1 MDMRQIF
8 STVLNMSLT
17 GSVAICFVLLA
28 RLALRKVPKIFSYC
42 LWAVVLFRLLSPVS
56 ISSVFSVMN
65 FARAPQVVSHG
76 TVSSMNY
83 APVDYYLDIPI
94 LDVPEPEVQ
103 EETPQYHQN
112 VNTSI
117 PENRPDTTPTP
128 DAGSQQATAEPVR
141 DPIRYAVIIWFVG
154 MGAMLIYNVI
164 SSIRLFGQL
173 TGAVKLR
180 KNIYIG
186 DHVPTPFVLGFVKPR
201 IYLPS
206 TIDVSERRYIIAHER
221 THIKRG
227 DHIVRL
233 LAYLALCLHWFNPLV
248 WLAFSLS
255 GKDMEMS
262 CDEAVIR
269 MYGPRIRAEYSAS
282 LLRLATGRRSFALT
296 PLAFGEGDT
305 KGRVMNM
312 AKWKKPHNGATIL
325 ALILSIAVLAACGMN
340 PTQDGEPTQDSTDIV
355 QTEPVE
361 TTVFLWDDDTDA
373 EEICLEAIEKLVQAE
388 SYYLDYRY
396 VGSYDSGGIDY
407 RRYGRNIAIVQHG
420 ELPGG
425 QLYYDGYCARYPGD
439 YWVWQDN
446 PEPDLDPNKWLVDR
460 WSPEDKDIKGWT
472 VGPNTIS
479 FSAKWGHQ
487 IYEDQYYEGTFTY
500 GFRSD
505 GTLEYIQRE
514 YSLYAQMQPAT
525 ATVDKLNVM
534 TEAPEDTEAA
544 IRAIAE
550 QCLTREK
557 VERLRSEQDA
567 ITEIPSN
574 KTDYDRD
581 YELGA
586 SRMGWE
592 FFSDTWMFR
601 LGTEDVTSTS
611 ATIVHCESNSGHS
624 ALVAGNAFWLEELVD
639 GKWQYVDVMKQSVT
653 TEAHSIDV
661 SWDREDTFV
670 LDWSDSY
677 GELEPGYYRIGRYYT
692 VTLENGNSET
702 RPCYAKFRLHD
713 PNQEIFLRICRDGM
727 ENLLNGNYHIRTYQ
741 LIESDIFDCF
751 RTEEWKYGNDRMS
764 RSEDVLSDGS
774 PRLRGAIL
782 RDGEGY
788 ELTWENHDVTK
799 PVIMWERLHYMS
811 ETNFLMW
818 SYDFELYDSMIDKVT
833 KEGNTIT
840 VWMKNRDDSSH
851 DRKRISFTFDEDGN
865 LQSAVRTLMQEDG
878 STKIA
883 NSIEVLDTAESE
895 IKKLIESQD
904 VSKPMPFFYAD
915 DVTAYPDAQKSGF
928 ENTTPQKV
936 TSMADALVLADA
948 ECTMKVMDDR
958 TGERYNIVQVFYDED
973 AGIWKVCLTYSQ
985 NPDGNQIIYLNNQ
998 GITQMIV
1005 TE

>member
-1 MDMRQIF
+1 MELRQLF

-17 GSVAICFVLLA
+17 GTMAICFVLLA
-28 RLALRKVPKIFSYC
+28 RLALKRAPKIFSYC

-65 FARAPQVVSHG
+65 FAKTPQVVSHG
-76 TVSSMNY
+76 TVSSMSY

-94 LDVPEPEVQ
+94 LDVPEPKVQ

-112 VNTSI
+112 LNVSI
-117 PENRPDTTPTP
+117 PENRPDTMPTP

-141 DPIRYAVIIWFVG
+141 DPIRYAVIIWIVG
-154 MGAMLIYNVI
+154 MGGMLIYNAI

-173 TGAVKLR
+173 TGAVHLR

-186 DHVPTPFVLGFVKPR
+186 DHIPTPFVLGFVKPR

-206 TIDVSERRYIIAHER
+206 SIDVSERRYIIAHER
-221 THIKRG
+221 THIRRG
-227 DHIVRL
+227 DHVVRL

-269 MYGPRIRAEYSAS
+269 MYGPRIRAEYAAS

-305 KGRVMNM
+305 KGRVLNM
-312 AKWKKPHNGATIL
+312 AKWKKPCIWATIL
-325 ALILSIAVLAACGMN
+325 ALTLSIVVLAACGMN
-340 PTQDGEPTQDSTDIV
+340 PTQEKEPKPNNQDVLT
-355 QTEPVE
+355 TESAD
-361 TTVFLWDDDTDA
+361 TTVFLWDEDTDA
-373 EEICLEAIEKLVQAE
+373 EFICMEAIEALVQAE

-396 VGSYDSGGIDY
+396 DATYDSGGIDY
-407 RRYGRNIAIVQHG
+407 RRFGKNIVIDQHG
-420 ELPGG
+420 EIPGG
-425 QLYYDGYCARYPGD
+425 QLYYDGYCARYLGD

-446 PEPDLDPNKWLVDR
+446 PEPNLDPNQWLLR
-460 WSPEDKDIKGWT
+460 WSPRDKEIKSWT
-472 VGPNTIS
+472 VGANTIS
-479 FSAKWGHQ
+479 FYGKWPHQ
-487 IYEDQYYEGTFTY
+487 LYEDQYYQGTITY
-500 GFRSD
+500 VFKSD
-505 GTLEYIQRE
+505 GTLDSIRRE
-514 YSLYAQMQPAT
+514 YELYSEIQAVSAT
-525 ATVDKLNVM
+525 TDTLTVM

-557 VERLRSEQDA
+557 MERLRSEQDA

-574 KTDYDRD
+574 KTDYDKD

-592 FFSDTWMFR
+592 FFSDTWMFK
-601 LGTEDVTSTS
+601 LGTEDATATS
-611 ATIVHCESNSGHS
+611 ATIVHCEAGSGHS
-624 ALVAGNAFWLEELVD
+624 ALVAGNSFWLEELVD
-639 GKWQYVDVMKQSVT
+639 GKWQYVDEMRKSVN
-653 TEAHSIDV
+653 TESHSIDV

-670 LDWSDSY
+670 LDWSKSY
-677 GELEPGYYRIGRYYT
+677 GELAPGYYRIGRYYT
-692 VTLENGNSET
+692 VTLENGNTET
-702 RPCYAKFRLHD
+702 KPCYAKFRLHD
-713 PNQEIFLRICRDGM
+713 PNQEEHLKACRDAM
-727 ENLLNGNYHIRTYQ
+727 ENLLSSNYHIRTYQ
-741 LIESDIFDCF
+741 LVDNEIFQCF
-751 RTEEWKYGNDRMS
+751 RAEEWKYGDNRMS
-764 RSEDVLSDGS
+764 RSEDVLIDGS

-782 RDGEGY
+782 RDGAGY
-788 ELTWENHDVTK
+788 ALKWENHDVTK
-799 PVIMWERLHYMS
+799 PVVMWERLHYMS
-811 ETNFLMW
+811 DFNFLMW
-818 SYDFELYDSMIDKVT
+818 SYDYELYDSMIDKVT
-833 KEGNTIT
+833 KEGDTIT
-840 VWMKNRDDSSH
+840 VWMKDQDDSRC
-851 DRKRISFTFDEDGN
+851 DRKSISFTFDEDGN
-865 LQSAVRTLMQEDG
+865 LKSAVRTLIMEDG

-883 NSIEVLDTAESE
+883 NSMEVLDTPESE
-895 IKKLIESQD
+895 IRKLIDMQD
-904 VSKPMPFFYAD
+904 MSKPMPFFYAD
-915 DVTAYPDAQKSGF
+915 DVAVYRNAQKSGF

-936 TSMADALVLADA
+936 TSMADAIILADA

-985 NPDGNQIIYLNNQ
+985 NPDGNQIIYLNDQ

-1005 TE
+1005 TN